1 MSHRPAVAVA
11 LEPALY
17 VVSTPIG
24 NLGDITARALEV
36 LQAADLIAAE
46 DTRHSGQLLQ
56 HFAIDT
62 PMQAYHDHSDTN
74 ATERLL
80 QHVEQGRALA
90 LISDAGTPLIADPGF
105 RLVSRA
111 RERGLKVVPV
121 PGASAMVAALS
132 AAGLPTDRFIFEGFL
147 PAKAAARHK
156 QLASLAAEPRTL
168 VFYESPHRIAES
180 VQAMAAAFGPQRRA
194 VLARELTK
202 RFETLIADSLGN
214 LSRRVAQDKDQQ
226 RGEIVLVV
234 AGLAREQQQTAAQ
247 AQLQR
252 ILPLLL
258 GELPL
263 KQAVRLAA
271 QITGLN
277 KNAVYDRALQITNA
291 QSTGDSA

>member
-1 MSHRPAVAVA
+1 MSQRPAASAA

-62 PMQAYHDHSDTN
+62 PMQAYHDHSDAS

-80 QHVEQGRALA
+80 QHVEQGRAVA

-105 RLVSRA
+105 RLVSSA

-121 PGASAMVAALS
+121 PGVSALVTALS

-147 PAKAAARHK
+147 PPKAAARQK
-156 QLASLAAEPRTL
+156 QLASLADDARTL
-168 VFYESPHRIAES
+168 VFYESPHRIVES
-180 VQAMAAAFGPQRRA
+180 VQAMAEAFGPQRRA

-214 LSRRVAQDKDQQ
+214 LSARIAQDKDQQ
-226 RGEIVLVV
+226 RGEIVVLV
-234 AGLAREQQQTAAQ
+234 AGLARDQQQAAAQ
-247 AQLQR
+247 DELR
-252 ILPLLL
+252 RVLPLLMA
-258 GELPL
+258 ELPL

-271 QITGLN
+271 QITGLK
-277 KNAVYDRALQITNA
+277 KNAVYDIALQATHA
-291 QSTGDSA
+291 KQQGDAG